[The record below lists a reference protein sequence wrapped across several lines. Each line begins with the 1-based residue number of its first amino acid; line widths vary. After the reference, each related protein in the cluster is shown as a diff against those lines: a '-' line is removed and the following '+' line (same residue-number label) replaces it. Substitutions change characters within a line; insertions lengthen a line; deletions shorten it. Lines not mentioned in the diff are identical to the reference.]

1 MVARAKLREIASG
14 EDPKEALLGAL
25 GDISGLE
32 IFHNQVMVATYI
44 GPEKTSGGIILP
56 DKSLAENRFQ
66 GKVGLVLKLGP
77 LAFRD
82 DEVNGAFFGGM
93 QVNVGDWVFFR
104 PADGMEMFSVDK
116 TGGVP
121 CRVFRDIDIKGRVA
135 DPAMLW

>member
-14 EDPKEALLGAL
+14 DNPKEALLDAL

-32 IFHNQVMVATYI
+32 LFHNQVMVATYI
-44 GPEKTSGGIILP
+44 GPEKTAGGIILP

-66 GKVGLVLKLGP
+66 GKVGLVVKLGP

-82 DEVNGAFFGGM
+82 DPTNGAFFAGCD
-93 QVNVGDWVFFR
+93 VAEGDWVFFR

-121 CRVFRDIDIKGRVA
+121 CRVFRDIDIKGRVS

>member
-1 MVARAKLREIASG
+1 MARAKLREIAAG
-14 EDPKEALLGAL
+14 EDPKEALLNAL

-32 IFHNQVMVATYI
+32 IFHNQVLVATYI

-77 LAFRD
+77 LAFKD
-82 DEVNGAFFGGM
+82 DEVNGAFFGGKSLE
-93 QVNVGDWVFFR
+93 VGDWVFFR
-104 PADGMEMFSVDK
+104 PADGMEMFSVDR

-121 CRVFRDIDIKGRVA
+121 CRVFRDIDIKGRVS